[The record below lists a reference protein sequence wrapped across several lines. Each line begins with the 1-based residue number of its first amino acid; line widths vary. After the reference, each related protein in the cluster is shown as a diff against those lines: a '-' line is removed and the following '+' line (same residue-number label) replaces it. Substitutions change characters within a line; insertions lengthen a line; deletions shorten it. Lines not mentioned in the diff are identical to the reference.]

1 MVEQLSMFS
10 ILAPKKAGVDAICCM
25 DNERSVA
32 IPAEQ
37 WMKEIIPAGEYTLS
51 IAGHPLVLRPAKVSQ
66 KDIQEGH
73 EFYHYLIGGRL
84 YSGIFVGRDS
94 E

>member
-10 ILAPKKAGVDAICCM
+10 MLAPKKAGIDAICCM

-37 WMKEIIPAGEYTLS
+37 WMKEIIPAGEYMLSVFFIKKRMLTL
-51 IAGHPLVLRPAKVSQ
+51 
-66 KDIQEGH
+66 
-73 EFYHYLIGGRL
+73 
-84 YSGIFVGRDS
+84 
-94 E
+94 